1 MQRTGVSIVGET
13 LRHCYP
19 KVYYLSIESGNT
31 NLITME
37 QKLHSHRRD
46 FRLKICAYQ
55 VVHNINL
62 KGTLRGEISQL
73 AGMEPLRLKLGFEIT
88 TAHSF
93 PALTA

>member
-37 QKLHSHRRD
+37 QNYIAIEETSG
-46 FRLKICAYQ
+46 FRYVPNKWYTI
-55 VVHNINL
+55 
-62 KGTLRGEISQL
+62 
-73 AGMEPLRLKLGFEIT
+73 
-88 TAHSF
+88 
-93 PALTA
+93 